1 MPISSAL
8 QYMFIKQN
16 GDIICSSESLNTH
29 LMLQK
34 VFFEINL
41 INRES
46 FDALGVSLVTIGE
59 RNE

>member
-16 GDIICSSESLNTH
+16 GDICSSESLNTH
-29 LMLQK
+29 LMLLK

>member
-29 LMLQK
+29 LMLLK

-46 FDALGVSLVTIGE
+46 FQIQIQIL
-59 RNE
+59 